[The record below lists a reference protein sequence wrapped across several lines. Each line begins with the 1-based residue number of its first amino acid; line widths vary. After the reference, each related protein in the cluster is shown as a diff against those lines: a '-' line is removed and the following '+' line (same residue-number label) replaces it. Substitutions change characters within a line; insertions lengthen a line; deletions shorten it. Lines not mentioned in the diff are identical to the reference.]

1 MTISRTMSD
10 STRVLERLAGGP
22 LTIAVTIKSTREG
35 EGLSQAEFARLLGIS
50 RSHLC
55 DIEKGRKGVSPERA
69 AEFARKLGYSES
81 QWVRLAL
88 QDLVDRVGLS
98 LKIDVRAA

>member
-22 LTIAVTIKSTREG
+22 LTIAVAIKSTREG
-35 EGLSQAEFARLLGIS
+35 EGLSQAGFARLLGIS

-69 AEFARKLGYSES
+69 AEFARKLGYSER

-98 LKIDVRAA
+98 LKIDVHAA